1 MKITPIPHSDTKAK
15 ERFLRLIDL
24 LSVYEPNGYVKLI
37 LRAELVHLDFKG
49 TFETA
54 FHIVAAHNDAG
65 ALVGYAFY
73 YPVEKTCEF
82 YVLPH
87 WRGKD
92 VGTSLVD
99 KIREE
104 WSGTSVLGAYR
115 GYGNWKKFF
124 ERNYILEMDQF
135 ESVSQ
140 EAIAKYGDSTKASKA
155 LTRNARMVMARKMV
169 KDPSWLTRWYTG
181 ER

>member
-1 MKITPIPHSDTKAK
+1 MKITPIPHSDLKAK

-54 FHIVAAHNDAG
+54 FHIVAAHNDDG

-73 YPVEKTCEF
+73 YPNEKTCEF

-92 VGTSLVD
+92 IGSLMVD

-104 WSGTSVLGAYR
+104 WSGTSVLCAYR
-115 GYGNWKKFF
+115 GYAGWKNFF
-124 ERNYILEMDQF
+124 DRNFILEMDQF
-135 ESVSQ
+135 EAISQ
-140 EAIAKYGDSTKASKA
+140 EAIAKYGNSTNATKA
-155 LTRNARMVMARKMV
+155 LTRNAKLVMVGKMARHRRELYKV
-169 KDPSWLTRWYTG
+169 NDT
-181 ER
+181 